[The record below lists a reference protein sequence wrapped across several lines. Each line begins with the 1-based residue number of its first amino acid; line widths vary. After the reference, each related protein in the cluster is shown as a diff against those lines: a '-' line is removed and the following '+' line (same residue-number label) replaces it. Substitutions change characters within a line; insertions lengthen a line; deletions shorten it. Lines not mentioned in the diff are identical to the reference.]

1 MDRVIFYLG
10 DEGGV
15 DGEAGKKIVSIR
27 VPEGGLEGL
36 RIVIRNGGKRSN
48 ATTSMLVR
56 PPGELGFLE
65 SCCLCRRELDP
76 CKDVYMG
83 DQGFCS
89 DECRSRRILLDE
101 RRELEATAR
110 DRVKGH
116 RRRRHRRHR
125 ETPNKISEPDLNR
138 RISAAV

>member
-36 RIVIRNGGKRSN
+36 RIVIRNGEKRSN
-48 ATTSMLVR
+48 ATTSMLIR
-56 PPGELGFLE
+56 PPDELGFLK
-65 SCCLCRRELDP
+65 SCCLCRRELNP
-76 CKDVYMG
+76 CQDVYMG

-116 RRRRHRRHR
+116 RRRRHR
-125 ETPNKISEPDLNR
+125 ETPNKISELDLNR